1 MRPILGWDLRETRT
15 QVDGAAC
22 QVLFASKSVG
32 KRRDFGVEPGSTIHL
47 VRQERFNM
55 IEKQT

>member
-1 MRPILGWDLRETRT
+1 
-15 QVDGAAC
+15 VDGAAC
-22 QVLFASKSVG
+22 LFLSASKSVG
-32 KRRDFGVEPGSTIHL
+32 KRRDFGVEPGITIHL